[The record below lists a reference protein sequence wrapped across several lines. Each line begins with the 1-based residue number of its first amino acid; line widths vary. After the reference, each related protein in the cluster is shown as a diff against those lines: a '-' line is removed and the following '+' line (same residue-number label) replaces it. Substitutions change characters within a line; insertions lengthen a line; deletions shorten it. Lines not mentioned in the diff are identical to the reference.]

1 MSDPSHFKR
10 YRMER
15 PLAGLPEPPAFPP
28 GYWAAPWQEHLL
40 QLHAD
45 VKAACF
51 RDDLD
56 GRLFPNLADPLG
68 CRDLMA
74 SIRGRAGFCPAAT
87 WLLAGPAGY
96 CGTVQG
102 IVEAKRIGAIQN
114 LGIAPEHRGLGLGK
128 TLLLLALS
136 GFARAG
142 ARTCALEVSADN
154 VAAVELYLRFGFR
167 RTRVFY
173 RRYPAVPEAVGIQ
186 SPDIPRFENA
196 P

>member
-1 MSDPSHFKR
+1 MSEPSHFKR

-15 PLAGLPEPPAFPP
+15 PLVGLPEPPAFPS
-28 GYWAAPWQEHLL
+28 GYWAVPWQEHLL

-45 VKAACF
+45 VKASCF

-74 SIRGRAGFCPAAT
+74 SIRGRAGFCPGAT

-102 IVEAKRIGAIQN
+102 NVEAKRIGAIQN

-128 TLLLLALS
+128 ALLLLALS
-136 GFARAG
+136 GFVEAG
-142 ARTCALEVSADN
+142 ARTSALEVTADN
-154 VAAVELYLRFGFR
+154 AAAVELYSRFGFR

-173 RRYPAVPEAVGIQ
+173 RRYPSVPEAVGI
-186 SPDIPRFENA
+186 
-196 P
+196 